1 MLRYFFYISGALVA
15 VVLPLFLIVFAAL
28 IIQRSILGKESKWWR
43 QGISLVMTSTLLLL
57 VFYTAWAFIGRDN
70 QAIAH
75 VISIYIYMALYLIA
89 MFVSYMILSFII
101 KYSPTS
107 KYYAIIMVLGAK
119 IEEEGALSFSLQS
132 RLDKAVAVYKQQVTE
147 DQAVKILVTGGNLQ
161 AEGPSEAEE
170 MGQYLIEKDIPVE
183 DILFESKARNTDENF
198 YFAQPIVKQQQAGRQ
213 VLVITNT
220 FHLIRAHYFAWL
232 NGMKVDLQGA
242 HSSLFSWPYSV
253 AREYL
258 AFLLVTKEINYVC
271 LVFLTLHGLSQAFN
285 IY

>member
-253 AREYL
+253 VREYL
-258 AFLLVTKEINYVC
+258 AFLLVTKEINYAC